1 MPFAGLNRIIKR
13 KIKRKNKEESADP
26 EDPDDDVQL
35 ASLVTALQPHLAE
48 PMTTHE
54 FIDEDVD
61 LACQDLSDW
70 EKQFFAEIGDKKNE
84 NNGNES
90 QKMRK
95 KKEETEEETEEEITL
110 AKALEMVDKLKTYCS
125 RKGIADAHSQ
135 VSEIEDKIMNFST
148 QNLKQSSIISYF
160 NKPVSSSQ

>member
-1 MPFAGLNRIIKR
+1 MQKLGIK
-13 KIKRKNKEESADP
+13 P
-26 EDPDDDVQL
+26 
-35 ASLVTALQPHLAE
+35 
-48 PMTTHE
+48 
-54 FIDEDVD
+54 
-61 LACQDLSDW
+61 
-70 EKQFFAEIGDKKNE
+70 E

-90 QKMRK
+90 EKEN
-95 KKEETEEETEEEITL
+95 KEEKEETEEEITS
-110 AKALEMVDKLKTYCS
+110 AKALEMVDKLKSYCL